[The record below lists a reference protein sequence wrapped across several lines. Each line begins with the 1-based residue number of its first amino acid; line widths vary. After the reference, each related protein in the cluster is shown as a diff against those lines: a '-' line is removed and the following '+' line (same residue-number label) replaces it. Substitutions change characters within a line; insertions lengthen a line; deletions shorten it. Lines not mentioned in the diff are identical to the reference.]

1 MTNWTADQGVNL
13 PWTSYDDQYYLVGT
27 PGVQNI
33 TSLTGETGYD
43 GTHRHRMDFNADD
56 PHTYQLKTRAATA
69 QPAGRLSSRITI
81 KVNTSRKADK
91 YIQPYI
97 ITEYLIKI

>member
-1 MTNWTADQGVNL
+1 MYWWCCWKNRPEKNSDELTNWTADQGVNL

-69 QPAGRLSSRITI
+69 QSGW
-81 KVNTSRKADK
+81 
-91 YIQPYI
+91 
-97 ITEYLIKI
+97 